1 MKLYKTKTHLISGII
16 SLFFIFLAFGSGEDQ
31 KSTSETASSAIDTMS
46 NEKLKEILNRE
57 LKSFDKPFNGSN
69 YRSDLASVQI
79 EMAVLGAWGNFI
91 RKGLASDDKEVLDL
105 AKKLKLK
112 VSSLQ
117 KTEFPQMRKAC
128 TKLLAEKMW
137 ENDMYISSEGAP
149 YTTLNLTAGVFA
161 ANKNIK
167 QIQTTLYEAL
177 VQYRFK
183 QTRYR
188 WYKDQDEFTY
198 YTIESPNDDEI
209 VNL

>member
-1 MKLYKTKTHLISGII
+1 
-16 SLFFIFLAFGSGEDQ
+16 
-31 KSTSETASSAIDTMS
+31 
-46 NEKLKEILNRE
+46 
-57 LKSFDKPFNGSN
+57 
-69 YRSDLASVQI
+69 
-79 EMAVLGAWGNFI
+79 
-91 RKGLASDDKEVLDL
+91 
-105 AKKLKLK
+105 
-112 VSSLQ
+112 
-117 KTEFPQMRKAC
+117 MRKAY